1 MILKRHVWLL
11 FNDNAWSILFR
22 HILFNSVEFSL
33 KLVSLNS
40 CCVSNSTTTI
50 QFDHQVQHH
59 IIISYHMLDPIISP
73 STELTEFRMVIVFT
87 IPRHFVRS
95 HASSFPS
102 PFFFISFS
110 TCFFHVCFG
119 LPLPLLPLTSNFKA
133 FTITFSFS
141 FLKTWLYYRILLAL
155 AILSK
160 DSFMPNMSI
169 NSSLFLRSNN
179 FTPHIARII
188 ALSVLPKI
196 AISFSLQHHAS
207 LPYNIAD
214 LTQLL

>member
-1 MILKRHVWLL
+1 
-11 FNDNAWSILFR
+11 
-22 HILFNSVEFSL
+22 
-33 KLVSLNS
+33 
-40 CCVSNSTTTI
+40 
-50 QFDHQVQHH
+50 
-59 IIISYHMLDPIISP
+59 MLDPVFSP
-73 STELTEFRMVIVFT
+73 STELAGFRMVIVFT

-119 LPLPLLPLTSNFKA
+119 LSLPLQPLTSNFEA
-133 FTITFSFS
+133 FTITFSSS
-141 FLKTWLYYRILLAL
+141 FLKTWPYHRILLAV

-169 NSSLFLRSNN
+169 NSSLFLRSNS

-188 ALSVLPKI
+188 ALSVLLKI
-196 AISFSLQHHAS
+196 AISFSLKHHAS
-207 LPYNIAD
+207 LPYNFHRTYRHERLGKPSERRLVKTSTAKNSSK
-214 LTQLL
+214 LARLKE